1 MSKHIFA
8 FGFEMTEKEEI
19 ELDERLKEDILQRYN
34 NNEYWDQ
41 KIIEAFAYENKL
53 MRR

>member
-8 FGFEMTEKEEI
+8 FGFEMTEMEKFD
-19 ELDERLKEDILQRYN
+19 LDGLLKEDILQRYN

-41 KIIEAFAYENKL
+41 KIIEVFAYENKL
-53 MRR
+53 LKR